1 MVICT
6 FFFRSVTIIIIVFF
20 FFKFLGEI
28 SETVLDKISF
38 SWDSRPMQQF
48 AGGQATHVFRSV
60 LYYGMYAD
68 IEAKRGKYGEY
79 CEVDAFEG
87 AWDGFTTAL
96 LRVRILVMAIE
107 AQNTT

>member
-1 MVICT
+1 
-6 FFFRSVTIIIIVFF
+6 
-20 FFKFLGEI
+20 
-28 SETVLDKISF
+28 
-38 SWDSRPMQQF
+38 
-48 AGGQATHVFRSV
+48 
-60 LYYGMYAD
+60 MYAD
-68 IEAKRGKYGEY
+68 IEAKRGKYGEH